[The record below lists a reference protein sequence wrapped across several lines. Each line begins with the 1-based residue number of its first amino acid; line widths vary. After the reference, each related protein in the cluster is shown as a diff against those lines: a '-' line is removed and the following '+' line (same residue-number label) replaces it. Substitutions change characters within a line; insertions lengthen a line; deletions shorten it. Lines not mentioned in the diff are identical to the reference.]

1 MKRSALL
8 ISALALIGAACGSGD
23 STPTDAIEAPTTTAT
38 TPTIAPPSTTTT
50 TTTSA
55 SIDTTTTAPASV
67 STTATTATTAT
78 PASPTQSTST
88 TSPATTTTQSTSTTS
103 GTTTTTE
110 DRAKTVDVS
119 IENFRFAPAS
129 VEIHVGDIVRWTV
142 NSGTHTTTS
151 NTAVWDSTAM
161 ATGDVFT
168 FTFGQAGSYPYYC
181 AIHPGMQA
189 TITVEG

>member
-23 STPTDAIEAPTTTAT
+23 STPTDAIEAPTSTAT
-38 TPTIAPPSTTTT
+38 TSTIAPPSTTTT
-50 TTTSA
+50 SA
-55 SIDTTTTAPASV
+55 SIDNTTTAPASV

-151 NTAVWDSTAM
+151 STAVWDSTAM

-168 FTFGQAGSYPYYC
+168 FTFGQAGSYPYFC

>member
-23 STPTDAIEAPTTTAT
+23 STPTDAIEAPTSTAT
-38 TPTIAPPSTTTT
+38 TSTIAPPSTTTT
-50 TTTSA
+50 SA
-55 SIDTTTTAPASV
+55 SIDNTTTAPASV

-78 PASPTQSTST
+78 SASPTQSTST

-129 VEIHVGDIVRWTV
+129 VEIHVGDTVRWTV
-142 NSGTHTTTS
+142 NSGAHTTTS

-168 FTFGQAGSYPYYC
+168 FTFGQAGSYPYFC

>member
-23 STPTDAIEAPTTTAT
+23 STPTDAIEAPTSTAT
-38 TPTIAPPSTTTT
+38 TSTIAPPSTTTT
-50 TTTSA
+50 SA
-55 SIDTTTTAPASV
+55 SIDNTTTAPASV
-67 STTATTATTAT
+67 STTATTARTAT
-78 PASPTQSTST
+78 SASPTQSTST
-88 TSPATTTTQSTSTTS
+88 TSPATTTTQSTSTS

>member
-1 MKRSALL
+1 MKRSVLL

-23 STPTDAIEAPTTTAT
+23 STPTDAIEAPTSTAT
-38 TPTIAPPSTTTT
+38 TSTIAPPSTTTT
-50 TTTSA
+50 SA
-55 SIDTTTTAPASV
+55 SIDNTTTAPASV

-129 VEIHVGDIVRWTV
+129 VEIHVGDTVRWTV

-151 NTAVWDSTAM
+151 STAVWDSTAM

-168 FTFGQAGSYPYYC
+168 FTFGQAGSYPYFC

>member
-23 STPTDAIEAPTTTAT
+23 STPTDAIEAPTSTAT
-38 TPTIAPPSTTTT
+38 TSTIAPPSTTTT
-50 TTTSA
+50 SA
-55 SIDTTTTAPASV
+55 SIDNTTTAPASV

-78 PASPTQSTST
+78 SASPTQSTST

-129 VEIHVGDIVRWTV
+129 VEIHVGDTVRWTV

-151 NTAVWDSTAM
+151 STAVWDSTAM

-168 FTFGQAGSYPYYC
+168 FTFGQAGSYPYFC

>member
-23 STPTDAIEAPTTTAT
+23 STPTDAIEAPTSTAT
-38 TPTIAPPSTTTT
+38 TSTIAPPSTTTT
-50 TTTSA
+50 SA
-55 SIDTTTTAPASV
+55 SIDNT
-67 STTATTATTAT
+67 
-78 PASPTQSTST
+78 
-88 TSPATTTTQSTSTTS
+88 
-103 GTTTTTE
+103 
-110 DRAKTVDVS
+110 
-119 IENFRFAPAS
+119 ENFRFAPAS

>member
-1 MKRSALL
+1 MKRSVLL

-23 STPTDAIEAPTTTAT
+23 STPTDAIEAPTSTAT
-38 TPTIAPPSTTTT
+38 TSTIAPPSTTTT
-50 TTTSA
+50 SA
-55 SIDTTTTAPASV
+55 SIDNTTTAPASV

-129 VEIHVGDIVRWTV
+129 VEIHVGDTVRWTV

-168 FTFGQAGSYPYYC
+168 FTFGQAGSYPYFC

>member
-23 STPTDAIEAPTTTAT
+23 STPTDAIEAPTSTAT
-38 TPTIAPPSTTTT
+38 TSTIAPPSTTTT
-50 TTTSA
+50 SA
-55 SIDTTTTAPASV
+55 SIDNTTTAPASV

-78 PASPTQSTST
+78 SASPTQSTST

-151 NTAVWDSTAM
+151 STAVWDSTAM

-168 FTFGQAGSYPYYC
+168 FTFGQAGSYPYFC

>member
-23 STPTDAIEAPTTTAT
+23 STPTDAIEAPTSTAT
-38 TPTIAPPSTTTT
+38 TSTIAPPSTTTT
-50 TTTSA
+50 SA
-55 SIDTTTTAPASV
+55 SIDNTTTAPASV

-78 PASPTQSTST
+78 SASPTQSTST
-88 TSPATTTTQSTSTTS
+88 TSPATTTTQSTSTS

-119 IENFRFAPAS
+119 IENFRFAPAG
-129 VEIHVGDIVRWTV
+129 VEIDVGDTVRWTV

-151 NTAVWDSTAM
+151 STAVWDSTAM

-168 FTFGQAGSYPYYC
+168 FTFGQAGSYPYFC